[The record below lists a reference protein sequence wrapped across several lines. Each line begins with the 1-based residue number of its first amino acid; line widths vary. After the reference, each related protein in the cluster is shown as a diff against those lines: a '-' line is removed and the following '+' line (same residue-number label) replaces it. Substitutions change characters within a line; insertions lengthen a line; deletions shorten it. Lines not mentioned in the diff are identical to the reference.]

1 MSDKIVKA
9 LMQLF
14 AILANTEQ
22 DARNGRAVVHSF
34 LNQQINPSLVDFYLN
49 FFDEYLSF
57 LQGKADP
64 DKQKK
69 RVSVNSVKVLRIC
82 SDINAELNIRQKYI
96 VLLRL
101 FEFAYSSGKEIN
113 NDEQEFLDTVVSSF
127 NIELADATRCLL
139 FIKSSADNI
148 LSSDA
153 AVLLCTAKNDNQ
165 LSLPQMMRET
175 LTGKILIL
183 FIKTANLYIVRNLG
197 NNTLTLNGLLLVDQN
212 AHVFAQG
219 AVIRGPRM
227 QPIYFNEVEHALN
240 YNQNRSELFYQV
252 SSITYK
258 FRSGKVGLHSLSFE
272 ARSGNLIGIMGG
284 SGAGKSTLLNILN
297 SNHTPTSGS
306 VCINGINIHS
316 NKQALEGLIGYVP
329 QDDLL
334 IEELSVEQNLFYNAK
349 LCFGNLD
356 NIALLQKV
364 YNTLGALGLMEVKN
378 LKVGS
383 PLDKTISGGQRK
395 RLNIALELVREP
407 AVLFVDEPT
416 SGLSSRDS
424 ETVMDLLKQIT
435 ASGKL
440 VFVVIHQPSSNIF
453 KLFDSLLLLDNGG
466 YPIYYGN
473 PSDAVLHFKQN
484 ANFADASVSE
494 CDACGNINAEQLFE
508 IAEAK
513 VVDEFGNQLNQRKV
527 SPKQWNEIYLQ
538 LNGNFLNTHTKPSGT
553 LPPVETKKPSALK
566 QFTIYLKR
574 DLVSKLNNRQYLLIT
589 LGIAPAL
596 AFILSFFLKNYHT
609 TGQYSFYKNINLP
622 AFIFMGVIVHLFT
635 GLMLSAEEI
644 FRDRKIIKREAFLHL
659 SKDSYLLAKIVLLA
673 GISAIQ
679 AALFVVISNFIFELR
694 GMYFDYWLMYFTV
707 SCFANMLGLNISKTF
722 NSVVTIYILI
732 PLLIIPQIILSGVI
746 VKYENLHPAITC
758 NDKVPMIGEIM
769 ASRWAFEGLAVH
781 QFKNNQY
788 NKLFFAYDAQLSNAY
803 YLKDIWLP
811 VIQDSVMSINKN
823 FVSKNLKVPINYK
836 CMLADEI
843 NSKEI
848 ALSGYNHRTYE
859 ISSDNLTLLQA
870 KLEEF
875 RKQKVNDYNLAN
887 AKKQALVEKQLGDN
901 DITLN
906 QLEQHYSNQ
915 SLSDM
920 VLNNMELKRIKA
932 ADSKLIRLH
941 QPVYMISEKGCFRA
955 PFFVHQKYFLGH
967 YYPTYLCNIVV
978 IWLMTL
984 FLYLS
989 LRLDWFRSVVKVLAY
1004 WKQKAGFAKN

>member
-34 LNQQINPSLVDFYLN
+34 LNQQINPSLVGFYLN

-57 LQGKADP
+57 LQGKANP

-96 VLLRL
+96 VVLRL

-113 NDEQEFLDTVVSSF
+113 SEEQEFLDTVVSSF
-127 NIELADATRCLL
+127 NIEAADAERCHK
-139 FIKSSADNI
+139 FITSSAGHI
-148 LSSDA
+148 LCADTM
-153 AVLLCTAKNDNQ
+153 VLLCTSQYDKLLSVPQ
-165 LSLPQMMRET
+165 LIRET
-175 LTGKILIL
+175 LSGKILIL
-183 FIKTANLYIVRNLG
+183 FIKAANLYIVRNLD
-197 NNTLTLNGLLLVDQN
+197 NNLLTLNGLPLADQN
-212 AHVFAQG
+212 AHVLAQG

-240 YNQNRSELFYQV
+240 YHQNENELFYQV
-252 SSITYK
+252 TDISYK
-258 FRSGKVGLHSLSFE
+258 FRNGKVGLHPISFE
-272 ARSGNLIGIMGG
+272 AHSGNLIGIMGG

-297 SNHTPTSGS
+297 SNHKPTTGR
-306 VCINGINIHS
+306 VCINGVNIHTDR
-316 NKQALEGLIGYVP
+316 QALEGLIGYVP

-334 IEELSVEQNLFYNAK
+334 LEELSVEQNLFYNAK
-349 LCFGNLD
+349 LCFGKMD
-356 NIALLQKV
+356 NMAILQKV
-364 YNTLGALGLMEVKN
+364 QHTLSSLGLLEVKD

-383 PLDKTISGGQRK
+383 SLDKTISGGQRK

-435 ASGKL
+435 TAGKL

-453 KLFDSLLLLDNGG
+453 KLFDNLLLLDHGG

-473 PSDAVLHFKQN
+473 PSDAVLYFKQH
-484 ANFADASVSE
+484 ANYADANVSE

-527 SPKQWNEIYLQ
+527 SPQQWNEIYKQ
-538 LNGNFLNTHTKPSGT
+538 TKGNALHSEKSALGNIPQ
-553 LPPVETKKPSALK
+553 VETQKPTAIK
-566 QFTIYLKR
+566 QFAIYLKR
-574 DLVSKLNNRQYLLIT
+574 DILSKLNNTQYLIIT

-596 AFILSFFLKNYHT
+596 AFILSFFLKNFQT

-659 SKDSYLLAKIVLLA
+659 SKDSYLIAKIVLLA

-679 AALFVVISNFIFELR
+679 AALFVLISNFIFELR
-694 GMYFDYWLMYFTV
+694 GMYSDYWLMYFTV

-746 VKYENLHPAITC
+746 VKYENLHPAISC
-758 NDKVPMIGEIM
+758 SNKVPVIGEIM

-781 QFKNNQY
+781 QFKNNAY
-788 NKLFFAYDAQLSNAY
+788 NKNFFEHDASKSNATY
-803 YLKDIWLP
+803 FKDIWLP
-811 VIQDSVMSINKN
+811 VMQDTLMSINKN
-823 FVSKNLKVPINYK
+823 FIAKNLKVPINYQCFLVEELK
-836 CMLADEI
+836 SKGLNIPDKRIEI
-843 NSKEI
+843 N
-848 ALSGYNHRTYE
+848 AAY
-859 ISSDNLTLLQA
+859 LTLAQTQ
-870 KLEEF
+870 LEEF
-875 RKQKVNDYNLAN
+875 RRQNLNAFNLAD
-887 AKKQALVEKQLGDN
+887 AKKQAKVEKQ
-901 DITLN
+901 IRESATALN
-906 QLEQHYSNQ
+906 QLEQRYSNQ
-915 SLSDM
+915 SLNDM
-920 VLNNMELKRIKA
+920 VLNNMELKRIKM
-932 ADSKLIRLH
+932 ADSRLIRLH
-941 QPVYMISEKGCFRA
+941 QPVYMISEQGNFRA
-955 PFFVHQKYFLGH
+955 PFFVHQKYFFGK
-967 YYPTYLCNIVV
+967 YYSTYACNVVV

-989 LRLDWFRSVVKVLAY
+989 LRLDWLRSIVKLLNF
-1004 WKQKAGFAKN
+1004 WKRKVSGATD